1 MIDSKVRHGS
11 RLTKVLGG
19 AGIAVLLLAS
29 ACSSDSGQDFN
40 PRVTAD
46 QDRGSSGALE
56 KLTVKGKHFT
66 PSGKVLV
73 TVAMA
78 ATGGNASPYLEE
90 TIDADQDGHILFE
103 RQPVPCPQPKDYQR
117 GSFILVIARDMT
129 TGISG
134 STPLNPGDAPDC
146 TG

>member
-11 RLTKVLGG
+11 GLARALGG
-19 AGIAVLLLAS
+19 AGIAFLLFAS
-29 ACSSDSGQDFN
+29 ACSSDSNDFN

-46 QDRGSSGALE
+46 ADRSSSGALE

-66 PSGKVLV
+66 PNGKVLV

-90 TIDADQDGHILFE
+90 TVDADGEGHILYE
-103 RQPVPCPQPKDYQR
+103 RQPVKCPEPKDYQR
-117 GSFILVIARDMT
+117 GSFISVITRDMT

-134 STPLNPGDAPDC
+134 STPLDPGDAPDC
-146 TG
+146 TS